1 MRIIIEILAWREKF
15 MQYEKMK
22 LAVGLFVSVL
32 FLTIFASLYLL
43 LNEKG
48 TFDKRYSYHF
58 STDSASSFNVGM
70 PLKFSGFNIGIID
83 DIALRDDG
91 TVLMTFSVT
100 SKYRKW
106 IAKDSVLMIKK
117 PLIGSPH
124 IELYSTKGN
133 EILKEGSSLTILMSD
148 DINDMI
154 SKFEPAVNKLINIVN
169 SIDIITSKMS
179 KDDSN
184 LNKTMENI
192 EIFSGNLAR
201 DNSLLTTVTGDN
213 ASTKNLIKTINSTA
227 QIVSEV
233 DKISRDISAI
243 TAKLDANIVAPAS
256 VSAKEL
262 ENILKDV
269 KQKLDALDS
278 TVKTVGSYDK
288 DLVELKEQISV
299 GINKSNQIMD
309 RVDGILQ
316 NKKKS
321 EIKLP

>member
-1 MRIIIEILAWREKF
+1 

-22 LAVGLFVSVL
+22 FAVGLFVSIL
-32 FLTIFASLYLL
+32 ILTIFASLYLL
-43 LNEKG
+43 LDEKG

-58 STDSASSFNVGM
+58 STDSAETFNVGM
-70 PLKFSGFNIGIID
+70 PLKFSGFNIGVID
-83 DIALRDDG
+83 NIALKDDG
-91 TVLMTFSVT
+91 SVFMTFSVT

-106 IAKDSVLMIKK
+106 IAEDSVLMIKK

-124 IELYSTKGN
+124 IELYSAKGN
-133 EILKEGSSLTILMSD
+133 KTLKEGSQLVILKSD

-154 SKFEPAVNKLINIVN
+154 SKFEPAVNRLINIVN

-184 LNKTMENI
+184 LNKTMQNI
-192 EIFSGNLAR
+192 EKFSGNLAVS
-201 DNSLLTTVTGDN
+201 NSLLTSVTGDD
-213 ASTKNLIKTINSTA
+213 ASTKNLIKTINSTTK
-227 QIVSEV
+227 IVGEV
-233 DKISRDISAI
+233 DKISKDISAI
-243 TAKLDANIVAPAS
+243 TAKLDANIVTPAS
-256 VSAKEL
+256 VSAQEL
-262 ENILKDV
+262 EKILKDV
-269 KQKLDALDS
+269 KQKLDTLDS

-299 GINKSNQIMD
+299 GLIKSNQIMD

>member
-1 MRIIIEILAWREKF
+1 

-22 LAVGLFVSVL
+22 FAVGLFVSIL

-43 LNEKG
+43 LDEKG
-48 TFDKRYSYHF
+48 TFEKRYSYHF
-58 STDSASSFNVGM
+58 STDSASSFNIGM
-70 PLKFSGFNIGIID
+70 PLKFSGFNIGVID
-83 DIALRDDG
+83 DIALRDNG
-91 TVLMTFSVT
+91 SVLMTFSVT

-106 IAKDSVLMIKK
+106 VAKDSILMIKK

-133 EILKEGSSLTILMSD
+133 EILQEGSYLTLLMSD

-154 SKFEPAVNKLINIVN
+154 SKFEPAVNKLINIIN

-184 LNKTMENI
+184 LNKTMQNI
-192 EIFSGNLAR
+192 EKFSGNLASS
-201 DNSLLTTVTGDN
+201 DSLLTAVTGND
-213 ASTKNLIKTINSTA
+213 ASTKNFIKTINSTTK
-227 QIVSEV
+227 IVGEV
-233 DKISRDISAI
+233 DKISKDISAI
-243 TAKLDANIVAPAS
+243 TAKLDANIVTPAS
-256 VSAKEL
+256 LSAKEL
-262 ENILKDV
+262 EKILKDV

-278 TVKTVGSYDK
+278 TVKAVGSYDK
-288 DLVELKEQISV
+288 DLFELKEQISV
-299 GINKSNQIMD
+299 GLIKSNQIID
-309 RVDGILQ
+309 KVDGILQ

>member
-1 MRIIIEILAWREKF
+1 MP
-15 MQYEKMK
+15 YEKMK
-22 LAVGLFVSVL
+22 LAVGLFVSIL
-32 FLTIFASLYLL
+32 FLTIFASLYFL

-58 STDSASSFNVGM
+58 TTDSAASFNTGM
-70 PLKFSGFNIGIID
+70 PLKFSGFDIGVIDNIS
-83 DIALRDDG
+83 LKDDG
-91 TVLMTFSVT
+91 SVFMTFSVT

-124 IELYSTKGN
+124 IELYSAKGN

-169 SIDIITSKMS
+169 SIDIITMKMS
-179 KDDSN
+179 KDDSS
-184 LNKTMENI
+184 LNRTLSNVEK
-192 EIFSGNLAR
+192 FSGNLAKN
-201 DNSLLTTVTGDN
+201 NSLLTTVTGDDT
-213 ASTKNLIKTINSTA
+213 STKNLIKTINQTT
-227 QIVSEV
+227 
-233 DKISRDISAI
+233 KITNEINNISKDISAI
-243 TAKLDANIVAPAS
+243 TTKLDANIVAPSSAS
-256 VSAKEL
+256 VKEL
-262 ENILKDV
+262 EGILKDV
-269 KQKLDALDS
+269 KQKLDTLDS
-278 TVKTVGSYDK
+278 TVKAVGSYDK

-299 GINKSNQIMD
+299 GIIKSNQIMD

-316 NKKKS
+316 NKKKG